1 MKRDDTNMQ
10 FSNALARVSGTFR
23 IFICSNNHSHTRREE
38 KRIIIKTMLLFLLVL
53 GIGFTAGCYCTYRG
67 MLEEGLEGWME
78 EVELEDWL

>member
-1 MKRDDTNMQ
+1 
-10 FSNALARVSGTFR
+10 
-23 IFICSNNHSHTRREE
+23 
-38 KRIIIKTMLLFLLVL
+38 MLLFLLVL